1 MQKKSKHS
9 WLFSRSLILFL
20 ISLFGLMMVAFF
32 INMIGI
38 SITGTVENWQHY
50 LTKNAHYFFVWRLT
64 VYGLVIVGWLWAKKR
79 LIAREYAQDKPSMN
93 SFKQRILR
101 IELSTAI
108 AFIALEVSNGLGR

>member
-1 MQKKSKHS
+1 MQTKRKRHG
-9 WLFSRSLILFL
+9 FFNRSLILFL

-50 LTKNAHYFFVWRLT
+50 LTKNARYFLMWRLT

-79 LIAREYAQDKPSMN
+79 LIAREYAQDKPSMT

-101 IELSTAI
+101 IELATAI
-108 AFIALEVSNGLGR
+108 AFIALEVSNELGR